1 MDPEQ
6 IKEVFNKVYD
16 FQKPHTFPLGNNMV
30 PVFHQSC
37 SEVVGKWDKIVS
49 DKGSSCEVDV
59 WPGLV
64 SMTADVISRTAFGSS
79 YKEGQRMFEL
89 QGELAQLVRLS
100 FLKAFI
106 PGYIYLPT
114 KNNRRMKAASREIQ
128 VILRRIINKRLRA
141 REAGEAPSG
150 DLLGILLESNSGQA
164 KGNEMSIEDVM
175 EECELFYFAGQETTS
190 VLLVWTMVMLSQH
203 QDWQA
208 RAREEVKQVFGDK
221 EPDTEGLNQL
231 KVMTMIL
238 YEVLRLYPPL
248 PQMTRAIHKEMK
260 LGDLTLPG
268 GVQISLPTLLVHRDT
283 QLWGSDAAEFK
294 PKRFKDG
301 VSKATMGQVSF
312 FPFAWGPRICIGQ
325 NFAMM
330 EAKMALALILQ
341 RFSFELSP
349 SYAYAPYI
357 VITLHPQFVAIVVV
371 SWWTW
376 RTLKLVWF
384 RPKMLESYLR
394 RQGLSGT
401 PYTPFVG
408 DLKRNS
414 SMTMDARS
422 KPIKLTDDI
431 SPRVVPFPFEMLKTH
446 VFNKVYDFQKPHTAP
461 LDNVIAKG
469 LTSYDGEKW
478 AKHRRIINPAFHLE
492 KIKNM
497 VPAFHQSCSEVVG
510 KWEKLVT
517 DKGSSCEV
525 DVWPGIVNMN
535 ADVISRTAFGSSY
548 KEGQRIFELQAE
560 LAQLIIQT
568 FVKSY
573 IPGYIYL
580 PTKDNRRIKAASRE
594 IRVILRGII
603 NKRLR
608 AREAGEAPS
617 DDLLGILLE
626 SNSGQAKGNE
636 MSIEDVK
643 EECKLFYFAGQE
655 TTSVLLPTPR
665 LVSSR
670 TGRSEASP
678 KAISSSSAADPS
690 HSQRDEARR
699 PDRLTLPGGVQINL
713 PILLVHRDTELWG
726 NDAAEFK
733 PERFKEGVS
742 KATKGQVSFFPFAW
756 GPRICI
762 GQNFALME
770 IKMALALILK
780 KFSFELSPS
789 YVHAPYT
796 VITMHPQ
803 FGAHLILNKI

>member
-1 MDPEQ
+1 ME
-6 IKEVFNKVYD
+6 ISVALV
-16 FQKPHTFPLGNNMV
+16 T
-30 PVFHQSC
+30 
-37 SEVVGKWDKIVS
+37 VS
-49 DKGSSCEVDV
+49 
-59 WPGLV
+59 
-64 SMTADVISRTAFGSS
+64 
-79 YKEGQRMFEL
+79 
-89 QGELAQLVRLS
+89 
-100 FLKAFI
+100 
-106 PGYIYLPT
+106 
-114 KNNRRMKAASREIQ
+114 
-128 VILRRIINKRLRA
+128 
-141 REAGEAPSG
+141 
-150 DLLGILLESNSGQA
+150 
-164 KGNEMSIEDVM
+164 
-175 EECELFYFAGQETTS
+175 
-190 VLLVWTMVMLSQH
+190 
-203 QDWQA
+203 
-208 RAREEVKQVFGDK
+208 
-221 EPDTEGLNQL
+221 
-231 KVMTMIL
+231 
-238 YEVLRLYPPL
+238 
-248 PQMTRAIHKEMK
+248 
-260 LGDLTLPG
+260 
-268 GVQISLPTLLVHRDT
+268 
-283 QLWGSDAAEFK
+283 
-294 PKRFKDG
+294 
-301 VSKATMGQVSF
+301 
-312 FPFAWGPRICIGQ
+312 
-325 NFAMM
+325 
-330 EAKMALALILQ
+330 
-341 RFSFELSP
+341 
-349 SYAYAPYI
+349 
-357 VITLHPQFVAIVVV
+357 VAIVVV

-446 VFNKVYDFQKPHTAP
+446 GRTFFTWLGTTPTITIMDPEQIKEVFNKVYDFQKPHTAP

-655 TTSVLLPTPR
+655 TTSVLL
-665 LVSSR
+665 
-670 TGRSEASP
+670 
-678 KAISSSSAADPS
+678 AISSSSAADPS